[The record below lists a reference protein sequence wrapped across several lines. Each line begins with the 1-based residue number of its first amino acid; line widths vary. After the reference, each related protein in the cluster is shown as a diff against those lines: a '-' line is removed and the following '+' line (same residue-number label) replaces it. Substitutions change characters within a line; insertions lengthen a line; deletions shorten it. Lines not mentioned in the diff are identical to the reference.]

1 MAAQFVDSA
10 HWRAHARR
18 HPLRYR
24 LAIVA
29 PNAVE
34 VVRYAGGWLFDRT
47 TAGWEV
53 TVLVDDHSDDRPL
66 QILGATVLD
75 IEQSLAAPKHETW
88 PHAVAVPTQMFAD
101 CRVRDGILDCLDTRS
116 AELSLW
122 GDAIPA
128 ELADRV
134 KITHHRV
141 SRAARAFKA
150 CALATAGFPAE
161 EVGPT
166 EVFRVSASRS
176 TAGLVSAS

>member
-1 MAAQFVDSA
+1 M
-10 HWRAHARR
+10 
-18 HPLRYR
+18 RYR

-53 TVLVDDHSDDRPL
+53 TVLVDDHTDIRPL

-75 IEQSLAAPKHETW
+75 IEQSLAAPKHDTW
-88 PHAVAVPTQMFAD
+88 PHAVAVPTRMIAD
-101 CRVRDGILDCLDTRS
+101 CRVRDGILECLDRRS

-122 GDAIPA
+122 GDALPA
-128 ELADRV
+128 ELEDRV
-134 KITHHRV
+134 QTKHHRV

-150 CALATAGFPAE
+150 CALATAGFPGE

-166 EVFRVSASRS
+166 EVFRVSPARA
-176 TAGLVSAS
+176 TAGPVSAR

>member
-1 MAAQFVDSA
+1 M
-10 HWRAHARR
+10 
-18 HPLRYR
+18 RYR

-53 TVLVDDHSDDRPL
+53 TVLVDDHCDIRPL

-75 IEQSLAAPKHETW
+75 IEESLAAPEHDTW
-88 PHAVAVPTQMFAD
+88 PQSVALPTQMFAD
-101 CRVRDGILDCLDTRS
+101 SRVREGILDCLDKRS
-116 AELSLW
+116 AEVSLW
-122 GDAIPA
+122 GDALPA
-128 ELADRV
+128 ECAGRV
-134 KITHHRV
+134 KLTHRRV

-166 EVFRVSASRS
+166 EVFRVGASRT
-176 TAGLVSAS
+176 TAGSVFAS